1 MSLWNTLRTIF
12 YFTLIMVRTP
22 IILLRFIVKRRS
34 AVYRFKKELITS
46 GIPRQ
51 EADELASNYP
61 LKLGDLVNLAQ
72 GRSKKKGSVSI
83 PA

>member
-1 MSLWNTLRTIF
+1 MRLWNILRTIF
-12 YFTLIMVRTP
+12 YFTLIVVRTP
-22 IILLRFIVKRRS
+22 IILLRFIVKRRT

-46 GIPRQ
+46 GIPRR

-83 PA
+83 PV

>member
-12 YFTLIMVRTP
+12 YFTLIVVRTP
-22 IILLRFIVKRRS
+22 IILLRFIVKRRT

-46 GIPRQ
+46 GIPRR

-83 PA
+83 PV